1 MSDTS
6 TVTRKAPR
14 RPRPAA
20 RLDKAGQK
28 ETPAPGHSLPV
39 LVPEVH
45 VRHVPL
51 PRIDVTHVPVPH
63 MRLPVSDAVRSRL
76 PEPSTNRLLWF
87 GGLAGLAALGVI
99 EWPVAGVV
107 AAGTYVAE
115 RRAKAARHDEPVS
128 AGRRRPARATAQA
141 GV

>member
-6 TVTRKAPR
+6 TVPRKTQR
-14 RPRPAA
+14 RPRAAA
-20 RLDKAGQK
+20 RTDTARKTETTAAG
-28 ETPAPGHSLPV
+28 PSLPV

-45 VRHVPL
+45 VRHLPL
-51 PRIDVTHVPVPH
+51 PKIEVSHVPVPH

-76 PEPSTNRLLWF
+76 PEPTTNRVLWF

-107 AAGTYVAE
+107 AAGTYVAA
-115 RRAKAARHDEPVS
+115 RWARAAEPDEPES
-128 AGRRRPARATAQA
+128 AGRRATKSTTQA
-141 GV
+141 EV